1 MSKLVKNSFFLVLP
15 LQQKNSE
22 HLKRYEEE
30 TLNQWIIDLPT
41 ANQGLTTRLFHDFIR
56 TFNKTAMNVQL
67 RLDTLETLRPSFLE
81 IEDYLRIRLSK
92 MGFPKGENERKI
104 LDVIVS
110 IEKEFTIG
118 YWTAVKEL
126 TKRGVGW
133 FQGKNTALAIQ
144 RTIKGLGSIVVTH
157 YMMYLPVP
165 NWVWIDLHSLYKLSI
180 KVKKNNTKIPDDL
193 DNPSDVSTA
202 EENYIQIL
210 LLSLTDP
217 SGLMQKEV
225 QQVYSFLGKFGH
237 LAYLQKKPVG
247 IQMLQCI
254 VLVDEDAPPEFERTE
269 QTPSSCKLYIN
280 FTELY
285 KAMEQ
290 RDKMVNEKSV
300 RFNPIN
306 IPGEKT
312 KKLSHELIDYL
323 EQRWI
328 GTKLHGMPCFV
339 DRLDRIF
346 SIGLETTYELQQ
358 SNELPQNQDLE
369 YLAQSSSE
377 RVLSCR
383 LEKEGLISTG
393 SLVSFRKLD
402 SPQNQRS
409 LGKVDKIT
417 MPKHKSNKL
426 DFEIKLITSKI
437 YAVSYKLENNND
449 KDLKQK
455 ALFYI
460 EKNDNK
466 EKRFI
471 IVDSYLLKEGDVI
484 ELSLSSDIFW
494 VELRNKKNVG
504 LGYWQ
509 FECKRKM
516 KAKTEKVSKEKK
528 GYDFI

>member
-1 MSKLVKNSFFLVLP
+1 VKNSFFLVLP
-15 LQQKNSE
+15 SQQKNSE
-22 HLKRYEEE
+22 HLKLYEEE

-56 TFNKTAMNVQL
+56 TFNKTSMDVQL
-67 RLDTLETLRPSFLE
+67 RLDTLETLRPIFFE
-81 IEDYLRIRLSK
+81 IEDYLRIRLCK

-104 LDVIVS
+104 LEVIVS
-110 IEKEFTIG
+110 IEKEFTIS
-118 YWTAVKEL
+118 YWAVVKEL

-144 RTIKGLGSIVVTH
+144 RTIKGLGNIVVTH
-157 YMMYLPVP
+157 YMMCLPVP
-165 NWVWIDLHSLYKLSI
+165 DWIWIDLHSLYKLSI

-193 DNPSDVSTA
+193 DNPSDASTA

-217 SGLMQKEV
+217 GGLMQKEV
-225 QQVYSFLGKFGH
+225 QQVYSFLGKFSS
-237 LAYLQKKPVG
+237 LAYLQKKPVSM
-247 IQMLQCI
+247 QMLQCV
-254 VLVDEDAPPEFERTE
+254 VLVDEDAPPEFERIE
-269 QTPSSCKLYIN
+269 QVSNSCKLYIN

-312 KKLSHELIDYL
+312 KKLPHELIDYL

-328 GTKLHGMPCFV
+328 GTELHGMPCFV
-339 DRLDRIF
+339 NRLDRIF
-346 SIGLETTYELQQ
+346 SIGLETTYELQHSDKSSQ
-358 SNELPQNQDLE
+358 DQDLE

-377 RVLSCR
+377 RALSCHFK
-383 LEKEGLISTG
+383 KEGLISTG
-393 SLVSFRKLD
+393 SLVSFRKID
-402 SPQNQRS
+402 SPRNQRS
-409 LGKVDKIT
+409 LGKVDKII

-426 DFEIKLITSKI
+426 DFEIKLIASKI
-437 YAVSYKLENNND
+437 YAVSYTLEGNKD
-449 KDLKQK
+449 KNVLQK
-455 ALFYI
+455 ALFYT
-460 EKNDNK
+460 KKDDNK
-466 EKRFI
+466 ERRFI
-471 IVDSYLLKEGDVI
+471 IVDSYLLKESNVI
-484 ELSLSSDIFW
+484 ELTLSPDIFW
-494 VELRNKKNVG
+494 VELRNKKNIG

-509 FECKRKM
+509 FECKRKT
-516 KAKTEKVSKEKK
+516 KTKTKTEKVSKEKK

>member
-15 LQQKNSE
+15 SQQKSLE
-22 HLKRYEEE
+22 RLKHYEEE
-30 TLNQWIIDLPT
+30 TLNQWIINLPT

-56 TFNKTAMNVQL
+56 TFNKTAMDVQL
-67 RLDTLETLRPSFLE
+67 RLDTLETLRPSFFE
-81 IEDYLRIRLSK
+81 IEDYLRIRLAK
-92 MGFPKGENERKI
+92 IGFPKGENERKI

-118 YWTAVKEL
+118 YWAVVKEL
-126 TKRGVGW
+126 TKHSVGW

-144 RTIKGLGSIVVTH
+144 RTIKGLGNVVVTH
-157 YMMYLPVP
+157 YMMCLPVP
-165 NWVWIDLHSLYKLSI
+165 DWVWIDLHSLYKLSV

-193 DNPSDVSTA
+193 DNPSNVSTA
-202 EENYIQIL
+202 EESYIQIL

-225 QQVYSFLGKFGH
+225 QQVYSFLDKFGR
-237 LAYLQKKPVG
+237 LVFLQKKPVSM
-247 IQMLQCI
+247 QMLQCV
-254 VLVDEDAPPEFERTE
+254 VLVDDDAPPEFERTE
-269 QTPSSCKLYIN
+269 QAPNSCKLYIN

-290 RDKMVNEKSV
+290 CDKIVDENSV

-312 KKLSHELIDYL
+312 KKLSCELIDYL

-328 GTKLHGMPCFV
+328 GTELHGTPCFV

-346 SIGLETTYELQQ
+346 SIGLETTYELQH
-358 SNELPQNQDLE
+358 SDKLPQNQELE

-377 RVLSCR
+377 RALSCR
-383 LEKEGLISTG
+383 FKKEGLISTG
-393 SLVSFRKLD
+393 SLVSFRKIE
-402 SPQNQRS
+402 SPRNQRS

-437 YAVSYKLENNND
+437 YAVSYRLENNKD
-449 KDLKQK
+449 KDIEQK
-455 ALFYI
+455 ALFYT
-460 EKNDNK
+460 EKDDNK

-471 IVDSYLLKEGDVI
+471 IVDSYLLKERDAI
-484 ELSLSSDIFW
+484 ELTLLPDIFW

-509 FECKRKM
+509 FECKQKT

>member
-1 MSKLVKNSFFLVLP
+1 VKNSFFLVLP
-15 LQQKNSE
+15 PQQKNLE
-22 HLKRYEEE
+22 RLKRYEEE
-30 TLNQWIIDLPT
+30 NLAQWIIDLPT

-56 TFNKTAMNVQL
+56 TFNKTAMDVQL
-67 RLDTLETLRPSFLE
+67 RLDTLETLRPSFFE
-81 IEDYLRIRLSK
+81 IEDYLRIRLTK
-92 MGFPKGENERKI
+92 TGFPKGENERKI

-118 YWTAVKEL
+118 YWAAVKEL

-144 RTIKGLGSIVVTH
+144 RTIKGLGNVVVTH
-157 YMMYLPVP
+157 YMMSLPVP
-165 NWVWIDLHSLYKLSI
+165 DWVWIDLHSLYKLSI
-180 KVKKNNTKIPDDL
+180 KVKRNNTKIPDDL
-193 DNPSDVSTA
+193 DNPSDASTA

-225 QQVYSFLGKFGH
+225 QQVYSFLDKFGS
-237 LAYLQKKPVG
+237 LAYLQKKPVSM
-247 IQMLQCI
+247 QMLQCVVPI
-254 VLVDEDAPPEFERTE
+254 DDDAPPEFERTE
-269 QTPSSCKLYIN
+269 QAPNSCKLYIN

-290 RDKMVNEKSV
+290 RDKMVNENSV

-306 IPGEKT
+306 IPGKKT
-312 KKLSHELIDYL
+312 KKLSPELIDYL

-328 GTKLHGMPCFV
+328 GTELQGMPCFV

-358 SNELPQNQDLE
+358 SNELPQSPELE

-377 RVLSCR
+377 RALSCHFK
-383 LEKEGLISTG
+383 KEGLISTG
-393 SLVSFRKLD
+393 SLISFRKIDTPRNL
-402 SPQNQRS
+402 RS

-437 YAVSYKLENNND
+437 YAVSYVLVNSQDEGMI
-449 KDLKQK
+449 QK
-455 ALFYI
+455 ALFYTKKEDNQ
-460 EKNDNK
+460 EKQ
-466 EKRFI
+466 FI
-471 IVDSYLLKEGDVI
+471 IVDSYLLKERDT
-484 ELSLSSDIFW
+484 LKLTLLPDIFLA
-494 VELRNKKNVG
+494 ELQNKKNVG

-509 FECKRKM
+509 FECKRKI
-516 KAKTEKVSKEKK
+516 KSKIKTEKNSKEKK

>member
-1 MSKLVKNSFFLVLP
+1 VKNSFFLVLP
-15 LQQKNSE
+15 TQQKNSE
-22 HLKRYEEE
+22 RLKLYEEE
-30 TLNQWIIDLPT
+30 TLSQWIIDLPT

-56 TFNKTAMNVQL
+56 TFNKTAMDVQL
-67 RLDTLETLRPSFLE
+67 RLDTLETLRPSFFE

-118 YWTAVKEL
+118 YWAAVKEL

-157 YMMYLPVP
+157 YMMCLPVP
-165 NWVWIDLHSLYKLSI
+165 DWVWIDLHSLYKLSI
-180 KVKKNNTKIPDDL
+180 EVKKNNTKIPDDL
-193 DNPSDVSTA
+193 DNPSDASTA

-225 QQVYSFLGKFGH
+225 QQVYRFLGKFGN
-237 LAYLQKKPVG
+237 LAYLQKKPVSM
-247 IQMLQCI
+247 QMLQCV
-254 VLVDEDAPPEFERTE
+254 VLVDDDAPPEFERTE
-269 QTPSSCKLYIN
+269 QAPNSCKLYIN

-290 RDKMVNEKSV
+290 RDKMVNENSV

-312 KKLSHELIDYL
+312 KKLSPELIDYL
-323 EQRWI
+323 KQRWI
-328 GTKLHGMPCFV
+328 GTELHGMPCFS

-346 SIGLETTYELQQ
+346 SIGLESTYELQH
-358 SNELPQNQDLE
+358 SNKLQQNPELE

-377 RVLSCR
+377 RTLSCCFK
-383 LEKEGLISTG
+383 KEGVISTG
-393 SLVSFRKLD
+393 SLVSFRKID
-402 SPQNQRS
+402 NPQNQRS
-409 LGKVDKIT
+409 LGKIDKIT
-417 MPKHKSNKL
+417 MPKHKSSKL
-426 DFEIKLITSKI
+426 DFEIKLIASKI
-437 YAVSYKLENNND
+437 YAVSYTLEKSKND
-449 KDLKQK
+449 NILQK

-460 EKNDNK
+460 ERENNK

-471 IVDSYLLKEGDVI
+471 IVDSYLLKERDTI
-484 ELSLSSDIFW
+484 RLTLSPDIFW

-509 FECKRKM
+509 FECRRKT
-516 KAKTEKVSKEKK
+516 KTKTEKVLKEKK